1 MRYLRRVLAVA
12 ALVWLGTGVGPASAH
27 ADLDSSDPA
36 PSSVLAEGPSE
47 IFLDFSEPVTTSSDS
62 IELFDQD
69 GASVDID
76 EAEVA
81 ASDATVVVAGGV
93 PDLDDGLYVVAWRVV
108 SADGHVAEGAYTF
121 EVGTGGATID
131 AGGLVSSVL
140 SQREAQSGL
149 GVGIAISR
157 FLAYL
162 ALALVAGGLTL
173 MAAERKVAPRIW
185 SVSVW
190 SLGILTVATLGH
202 FVLQGP
208 YSHGRDWADAFDSS
222 LWSSVLDTRLG
233 VALIVRFALAAGL
246 AVMLMGVV
254 PTVDRSERLATT
266 WWRSLTALLGAATV
280 ITFSAAGHPSAS
292 HLAGVSVGVDAVH
305 LAAVSLWIGG
315 LIVAL
320 FGGIDEPGR
329 LARFSRLAT
338 WSAPIA
344 LATGVWQVHHLAGG
358 LATLG
363 ESAWGRSIL
372 VKVALAISA
381 VTLGAVA
388 RTIIGRSSGD
398 EPTRRALRRIMAVE
412 VVIAMAVF
420 GTTAY
425 LVAEPPRATI
435 SAAVFETTIAQ
446 GSLIAD
452 VTVTPGVVGSNE
464 IHVLITPSGGT
475 LQRMS
480 SLTMRMIQPDPSL
493 PPLTIPVAESE
504 PNHYVGSV
512 ALLSEGTWTL
522 EILAQPDPST
532 SVRLTTEVP
541 IAR

>member
-1 MRYLRRVLAVA
+1 MRYFRRALAVA

-76 EAEVA
+76 AAEVA
-81 ASDATVVVAGGV
+81 ASDATVVVAGGL

-121 EVGTGGATID
+121 EVGAGGAAID

-149 GVGIAISR
+149 GLGIAISR
-157 FLAYL
+157 FLVYL

-185 SVSVW
+185 SVTVW

-208 YSHGRDWADAFDSS
+208 YSHGGGWADAFDSA

-233 VALIVRFALAAGL
+233 VALIVRFALVAGL
-246 AVMLMGVV
+246 AIMLMGVV
-254 PTVDRSERLATT
+254 PTVDRAERLAST
-266 WWRSLTALLGAATV
+266 WWRSLTALLGVAAV

-315 LIVAL
+315 LLVAL
-320 FGGIDEPGR
+320 LGGIAEPGR
-329 LARFSRLAT
+329 LARFSRIAT

-363 ESAWGRSIL
+363 ESAWGRPIL
-372 VKVALAISA
+372 VKVALAIGA

-398 EPTRRALRRIMAVE
+398 EPTRHALRRIMAVE
-412 VVIAMAVF
+412 VVIALAVF

-425 LVAEPPRATI
+425 LVAEPPRATR
-435 SAAVFETTIAQ
+435 SAAVFERTIAQ
-446 GSLIAD
+446 GSLIAE

-493 PPLTIPVAESE
+493 PPLTIPVAESG